1 MRALLDITIM
11 RHECAGKAC
20 PSDVT
25 FKIMDY
31 KHDNTLQE
39 IHLKGMENVDY
50 LIPLG
55 IYGGKLQHFPYL
67 IKSTISVIVPRR
79 KNIKIRVGN
88 SPADSRGSIL
98 IGLDAPSNSLIS
110 ESAKAANLVDT
121 IFETYEIVDIVVD
134 IGTDHPF

>member
-1 MRALLDITIM
+1 MRALLDIIIM

-25 FKIMDY
+25 FKVLDY
-31 KHDNTLQE
+31 KHDNPLQE
-39 IHLKGMENVDY
+39 IHLKGMENIDY

-55 IYGGKLQHFPYL
+55 IYGGKFLNFPNL
-67 IKSTISVIVPRR
+67 KKTTISIIVPRR

-110 ESAKAANLVDT
+110 ESAKAANIVDT
-121 IFETYEIVDIVVD
+121 IFETYEITDIVVD
-134 IGTDHPF
+134 VDTDYPF

>member
-1 MRALLDITIM
+1 MRALLDIIIM
-11 RHECAGKAC
+11 RHDCFGKAC

-25 FKIMDY
+25 FKVMDY
-31 KHDNTLQE
+31 KHNNPLQE

-50 LIPLG
+50 LIPVG
-55 IYGGKLQHFPYL
+55 IYGGKFLNFPNL
-67 IKSTISVIVPRR
+67 KKSTISIIVPRR

-98 IGLDAPSNSLIS
+98 IGLDAPSYSLIS

-134 IGTDHPF
+134 VDADYPF

>member
-1 MRALLDITIM
+1 MRALLDIIII

-25 FKIMDY
+25 FKVMDY
-31 KHDNTLQE
+31 KHDNTLQV
-39 IHLKGMENVDY
+39 IHLKGMENVGY

-55 IYGGKLQHFPYL
+55 IYGGKFLNFPNL
-67 IKSTISVIVPRR
+67 KKSTISIIVPRR

-121 IFETYEIVDIVVD
+121 IFETYEIADVVVD
-134 IGTDHPF
+134 VDTDYPF

>member
-1 MRALLDITIM
+1 MRALLDIIIM
-11 RHECAGKAC
+11 RHDCFGKAC

-25 FKIMDY
+25 FKVMDY
-31 KHDNTLQE
+31 THNNPLQE

-50 LIPLG
+50 LIPVG
-55 IYGGKLQHFPYL
+55 IYGGKFLNFPNL
-67 IKSTISVIVPRR
+67 KKSTISIIVPRR

-98 IGLDAPSNSLIS
+98 IGLDAPSYSLIS

-134 IGTDHPF
+134 VDADFPF

>member
-1 MRALLDITIM
+1 MRALLDIIIM

-25 FKIMDY
+25 FKVMNY
-31 KHDNTLQE
+31 KHDNPLQE
-39 IHLKGMENVDY
+39 IHLKGLENIDY

-55 IYGGKLQHFPYL
+55 IYGGKFLNFPNL
-67 IKSTISVIVPRR
+67 KKTTISVIVPRR
-79 KNIKIRVGN
+79 KNIKFRVGN

-121 IFETYEIVDIVVD
+121 IFETYEIADIVVD
-134 IGTDHPF
+134 VDTDYPF

>member
-1 MRALLDITIM
+1 MKALLDIIIM

-25 FKIMDY
+25 FKVMDY
-31 KHDNTLQE
+31 KHDNPLQE
-39 IHLKGMENVDY
+39 IHLKGMENIDY

-55 IYGGKLQHFPYL
+55 IYGGKFLNFPNL
-67 IKSTISVIVPRR
+67 KKSTISVIVPRR

-98 IGLDAPSNSLIS
+98 IGLDAPSTCFIS
-110 ESAKAANLVDT
+110 ESAKAANLIDT
-121 IFETYEIVDIVVD
+121 IFETYEIMDIVVD
-134 IGTDHPF
+134 VDTDYPF

>member
-1 MRALLDITIM
+1 MRALLDIIIM
-11 RHECAGKAC
+11 RHKCAGKAC

-25 FKIMDY
+25 FKVMDY
-31 KHDNTLQE
+31 KHDNPLQV
-39 IHLKGMENVDY
+39 IRLKGMENVDY

-55 IYGGKLQHFPYL
+55 IYGGKFLHFPNL
-67 IKSTISVIVPRR
+67 KKSTISVIVPRR

-110 ESAKAANLVDT
+110 ESAKAANIVDT
-121 IFETYEIVDIVVD
+121 IFETYEIADIVIDVD
-134 IGTDHPF
+134 TDYPF

>member
-1 MRALLDITIM
+1 MRALLDIIIM

-25 FKIMDY
+25 FKVMDY
-31 KHDNTLQE
+31 KHDNPLQE
-39 IHLKGMENVDY
+39 IHLKGMENIDY

-55 IYGGKLQHFPYL
+55 IYGGKFLNFPNL
-67 IKSTISVIVPRR
+67 KKSTISVIVPRR

-88 SPADSRGSIL
+88 SPADTRGSIL
-98 IGLDAPSNSLIS
+98 IGLDAPSTCFIS
-110 ESAKAANLVDT
+110 ESAKAANLIDT

-134 IGTDHPF
+134 VDTDYPF

>member
-1 MRALLDITIM
+1 MKALLDIIIM
-11 RHECAGKAC
+11 RHKYAGKAC

-25 FKIMDY
+25 FKVIDY
-31 KHDNTLQE
+31 EHDNPLQE

-55 IYGGKLQHFPYL
+55 IYSGKFLKFPNL
-67 IKSTISVIVPRR
+67 KKSAISVIVPRR

-110 ESAKAANLVDT
+110 ESAKAANLVET
-121 IFETYEIVDIVVD
+121 IFETYEIIDIVVEVD
-134 IGTDHPF
+134 TDYPF

>member
-1 MRALLDITIM
+1 MRALLDIIIM

-25 FKIMDY
+25 FKVMNY
-31 KHDNTLQE
+31 KHDNPLQE
-39 IHLKGMENVDY
+39 IHLRGIENIDY

-55 IYGGKLQHFPYL
+55 IYGGKFQYFPNL
-67 IKSTISVIVPRR
+67 RKSTISIIVPRR
-79 KNIKIRVGN
+79 KNINIRVGN

-121 IFETYEIVDIVVD
+121 IFETYEIADIVVD
-134 IGTDHPF
+134 VDTDYPF

>member
-1 MRALLDITIM
+1 MRALLDIIIM
-11 RHECAGKAC
+11 RHKYAGKAC

-25 FKIMDY
+25 FKVFNY
-31 KHDNTLQE
+31 EHVNTLQE
-39 IHLKGMENVDY
+39 IHLKGMENVNY

-55 IYGGKLQHFPYL
+55 FYGGKFIHFTDL
-67 IKSTISVIVPRR
+67 KKSTISVIVPRR

-121 IFETYEIVDIVVD
+121 IFETYEIADIVIYVD
-134 IGTDHPF
+134 TDYPF

>member
-1 MRALLDITIM
+1 MRALLDIIIM

-25 FKIMDY
+25 FKVMDY
-31 KHDNTLQE
+31 KHDNPLQE
-39 IHLKGMENVDY
+39 IHLKGMENIDY
-50 LIPLG
+50 LVPLG
-55 IYGGKLQHFPYL
+55 IYGGKFLNFPNL
-67 IKSTISVIVPRR
+67 KKSTISVIVPRR

-98 IGLDAPSNSLIS
+98 IGLDAPSNSIIS

-134 IGTDHPF
+134 IDTDYPF

>member
-1 MRALLDITIM
+1 MRALLDIIIM
-11 RHECAGKAC
+11 RHDFFGKAC

-25 FKIMDY
+25 FKVMDY
-31 KHDNTLQE
+31 KHNNPLQE
-39 IHLKGMENVDY
+39 IRLKGMENVDF
-50 LIPLG
+50 LIPIG
-55 IYGGKLQHFPYL
+55 IYGGKFQNFPNL
-67 IKSTISVIVPRR
+67 KKSTISIIVPRR

-98 IGLDAPSNSLIS
+98 IGLDAPSYSLIS

-134 IGTDHPF
+134 VDAGYPF

>member
-1 MRALLDITIM
+1 MRALLDIIIM

-25 FKIMDY
+25 FKVMDY
-31 KHDNTLQE
+31 KHDNPLQE
-39 IHLKGMENVDY
+39 IHLKGMENIDY

-134 IGTDHPF
+134 VGTDHPF

>member
-1 MRALLDITIM
+1 MRALLDIIIM

-25 FKIMDY
+25 FKVMDY
-31 KHDNTLQE
+31 KHDNPLQE
-39 IHLKGMENVDY
+39 IHLKGMENIDY

-55 IYGGKLQHFPYL
+55 IYGGKFLHFPNL
-67 IKSTISVIVPRR
+67 NKSTISVIVPRR

-121 IFETYEIVDIVVD
+121 IFETYEIADIVVD
-134 IGTDHPF
+134 VDADYPF

>member
-1 MRALLDITIM
+1 MRALLDIIIM

-25 FKIMDY
+25 FKVMDY
-31 KHDNTLQE
+31 KHDNPLQE
-39 IHLKGMENVDY
+39 IHLKGMENVDF

-55 IYGGKLQHFPYL
+55 IYGGKFLNFPNL
-67 IKSTISVIVPRR
+67 KKSTISVIVPRR

-88 SPADSRGSIL
+88 SPADTRGSIL

-121 IFETYEIVDIVVD
+121 IFETYDIADIVVD
-134 IGTDHPF
+134 VDTDYPF

>member
-1 MRALLDITIM
+1 MRALLDVIIM

-25 FKIMDY
+25 FKVMDY
-31 KHDNTLQE
+31 KHDNPLQE
-39 IHLKGMENVDY
+39 IHLKGMENVDF

-55 IYGGKLQHFPYL
+55 IYGGKFLNFPNL
-67 IKSTISVIVPRR
+67 KKSTISVIVPRR

-98 IGLDAPSNSLIS
+98 IGLDAPSTCFIS
-110 ESAKAANLVDT
+110 ESAKAANLIDT
-121 IFETYEIVDIVVD
+121 IFETYEIMDIVVD
-134 IGTDHPF
+134 VDTDYPF

>member
-1 MRALLDITIM
+1 MRALLDIIIM

-25 FKIMDY
+25 FKVMDY
-31 KHDNTLQE
+31 KHDNPLQE
-39 IHLKGMENVDY
+39 IHLKGMENIDY

>member
-1 MRALLDITIM
+1 MRALLDIIIM

-25 FKIMDY
+25 FKVMDY
-31 KHDNTLQE
+31 KHDNPLQE
-39 IHLKGMENVDY
+39 IRLKGMENVDY

-55 IYGGKLQHFPYL
+55 IYGGKFLHFPNL
-67 IKSTISVIVPRR
+67 EKSTISVIVPRR

-98 IGLDAPSNSLIS
+98 IGLDAPSKSLIS

-121 IFETYEIVDIVVD
+121 IFETYEIADIVVD
-134 IGTDHPF
+134 IDTDYPF

>member
-1 MRALLDITIM
+1 MRALLDIIIM

-25 FKIMDY
+25 FKVMDY
-31 KHDNTLQE
+31 KHDNPLQE
-39 IHLKGMENVDY
+39 IHLKGMENIDY

-55 IYGGKLQHFPYL
+55 IYGGKFLNFPNL
-67 IKSTISVIVPRR
+67 KKTTISVIVPRR

-98 IGLDAPSNSLIS
+98 IGLDAPSTCFIS
-110 ESAKAANLVDT
+110 ESAKAANLIDT
-121 IFETYEIVDIVVD
+121 IFETYEIADIVVD
-134 IGTDHPF
+134 VDTDYPF

>member
-1 MRALLDITIM
+1 MRVLLDIIIM
-11 RHECAGKAC
+11 RHECVGKAC

-25 FKIMDY
+25 FKVMDY
-31 KHDNTLQE
+31 KHDNPLQE
-39 IHLKGMENVDY
+39 IHLKGMENIDY

-55 IYGGKLQHFPYL
+55 IYGGKFLNFPNL
-67 IKSTISVIVPRR
+67 KKSTISVIVPRR

-88 SPADSRGSIL
+88 SPADTRGSIL

-121 IFETYEIVDIVVD
+121 IFETYEIADIVVD
-134 IGTDHPF
+134 VDTDYPF

>member
-1 MRALLDITIM
+1 MKAVLYIIIM
-11 RHECAGKAC
+11 RHDCFGKAC

-25 FKIMDY
+25 FKVMDY
-31 KHDNTLQE
+31 EHNNSLQE
-39 IHLKGMENVDY
+39 IHLKGMENVDC
-50 LIPLG
+50 LIPVG
-55 IYGGKLQHFPYL
+55 IYGGKFLNFPNL
-67 IKSTISVIVPRR
+67 EKSTISVIVPRR

-121 IFETYEIVDIVVD
+121 IFETYEIADIVVD
-134 IGTDHPF
+134 VDTDYPF

>member
-1 MRALLDITIM
+1 MRALLDIIIM
-11 RHECAGKAC
+11 RRECAGKAC

-25 FKIMDY
+25 FKVMDFE
-31 KHDNTLQE
+31 HVNPLQE
-39 IHLKGMENVDY
+39 IHLKGMENTDY

-55 IYGGKLQHFPYL
+55 IYGGKYLHFPFL
-67 IKSTISVIVPRR
+67 EKSTISIIVPRR

-121 IFETYEIVDIVVD
+121 IFETYEIMDIVVD
-134 IGTDHPF
+134 VDTNYPF

>member
-1 MRALLDITIM
+1 MRALLDIIIM
-11 RHECAGKAC
+11 RHDCFGKAC

-25 FKIMDY
+25 FKVMDY
-31 KHDNTLQE
+31 KHNNPLQE
-39 IHLKGMENVDY
+39 IRLKGMENVDF
-50 LIPLG
+50 LIPIG
-55 IYGGKLQHFPYL
+55 IYGGKFQNFPNL
-67 IKSTISVIVPRR
+67 KKSTISIIVPRR

-98 IGLDAPSNSLIS
+98 IGLDAPSYSLIS

-134 IGTDHPF
+134 VDAGYPS

>member
-1 MRALLDITIM
+1 MKALLDIIIM
-11 RHECAGKAC
+11 RHECVGKAC

-25 FKIMDY
+25 FKVMDY
-31 KHDNTLQE
+31 KHDNPLQV
-39 IHLKGMENVDY
+39 IHLKGMENIDY

-55 IYGGKLQHFPYL
+55 IYGGKFLNFPNL
-67 IKSTISVIVPRR
+67 KKSTISVIVPRR

-121 IFETYEIVDIVVD
+121 IFETYEIADIVVD
-134 IGTDHPF
+134 IDTDYPF

>member
-1 MRALLDITIM
+1 MRALLDIIIM

-20 PSDVT
+20 PSDIT

-31 KHDNTLQE
+31 KHDNPLQV
-39 IHLKGMENVDY
+39 IHLKGMENIDY

-55 IYGGKLQHFPYL
+55 IYGRKFQYFPNL
-67 IKSTISVIVPRR
+67 RKSTISIIVPRR

-98 IGLDAPSNSLIS
+98 IGLDAPSACFIS
-110 ESAKAANLVDT
+110 ESAKAANLIDT
-121 IFETYEIVDIVVD
+121 IFETYEIADIVVD
-134 IGTDHPF
+134 VDTDYPF

>member
-1 MRALLDITIM
+1 MRALLDIFIM

-25 FKIMDY
+25 FKVMDY
-31 KHDNTLQE
+31 KHDNLLQE
-39 IHLKGMENVDY
+39 IHLKGMENVNY

-55 IYGGKLQHFPYL
+55 DYSGKFLNFTNL
-67 IKSTISVIVPRR
+67 EKSTISVIVPRR

-121 IFETYEIVDIVVD
+121 IFETYEIADIVVVVD
-134 IGTDHPF
+134 TDYPF